1 MRALCMHEQSVD
13 RIFHIIFSQ
22 FLLAL
27 HWVAKMQGC
36 ISVVLKATISRD
48 PSIVMTGTRLE
59 IFQIITLAGQPGE

>member
-1 MRALCMHEQSVD
+1 MCALRMHEQNVD

-36 ISVVLKATISRD
+36 ISVVLKATC
-48 PSIVMTGTRLE
+48 TFRLPNSYS
-59 IFQIITLAGQPGE
+59 AGIYV